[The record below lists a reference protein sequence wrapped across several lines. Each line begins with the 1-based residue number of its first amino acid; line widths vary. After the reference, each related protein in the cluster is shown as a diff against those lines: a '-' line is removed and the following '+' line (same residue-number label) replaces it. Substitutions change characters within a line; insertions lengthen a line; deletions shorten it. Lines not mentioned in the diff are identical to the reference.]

1 MFGNQSKVAGLFV
14 AFFLVLFTGCTE
26 GAPTAPEQVEV
37 PVGQVATPAEIEA
50 QVAHLIDVS
59 ERLIP
64 ALEDQALAKALAP
77 KVSEAAKAL
86 EARDSARV
94 TTAVAAALEV
104 LTAYEAQNGTET
116 ADAPDLGGIY
126 LNLWYTAASV

>member
-1 MFGNQSKVAGLFV
+1 MFGNHSKLAGLFV

-26 GAPTAPEQVEV
+26 GAPTAPEQIEA
-37 PVGQVATPAEIEA
+37 PAGQVATPAEIEA
-50 QVAHLIDVS
+50 QVAQLVDIS

-77 KVSEAAKAL
+77 KVSEVAKAL
-86 EARDSARV
+86 GAHDGARV
-94 TTAVAAALEV
+94 KTAVAAALEV

-116 ADAPDLGGIY
+116 ADAADLGGIY